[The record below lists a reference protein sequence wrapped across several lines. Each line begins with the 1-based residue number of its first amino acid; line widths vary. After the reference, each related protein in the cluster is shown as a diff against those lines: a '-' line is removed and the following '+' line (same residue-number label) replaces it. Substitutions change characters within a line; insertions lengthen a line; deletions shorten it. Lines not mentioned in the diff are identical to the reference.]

1 MGNVIKVNPFEYSIR
16 NYESTDTGLVTEF
29 ELDSQFTDSSY
40 VELYV
45 YDMNENLIR
54 LDLNHLNYTAHPDA
68 SDNTI
73 RKITLHPD
81 KDLKNLGFNQGEY
94 IVYYNFLINHIG
106 TQSFP
111 LYIESISSDRKEIKL
126 NSTSLSALDLNNQAN
141 AFIRFREQ
149 QIYFVDFN
157 LNLGGNDLVIAN
169 NLKIE
174 NENTDNPSILI
185 KLYEELPTEYNEK
198 DEVWV
203 VTNFNEPTA
212 YKVEF
217 PKIPN
222 KVRDNVRMA
231 GPNFNI
237 PLKSQV
243 NNSSQNLSKADILSN
258 TSNASFNQIQKVISS
273 SGVEINVDYTDA
285 SNFVH
290 FSSLS
295 TRLENF
301 NYKLHLL
308 ENYSSSLSTLNNVS
322 NSSSTTTILDT
333 KIKNV
338 ISNFDGFEYYLYYT
352 SGSKAWP
359 KTTSQPPY
367 ELAKTDS
374 VEALTWL
381 GSNDYTNSNYGGYL
395 LSASLYDE
403 KNPNQLLKSIP
414 EYLREDPQNKP
425 YELFIDMVA
434 QYYDTVWLHTKDI
447 TQKYN
452 TDNRLDFGISKDLV
466 ADAIRDFGVKLYQ
479 NNFSNQDLYTA
490 FLGMTPS
497 GSLFPFPNLTTDL
510 PAQPGSEFVDTL
522 ISASNDVIPLD
533 DVNKSLYKR
542 IYHNIPYLLNTK
554 GTLTGLRA
562 LITSYGI
569 PDTILRISEFGGK
582 DKVNSNDWDY
592 YFHKFNYAWDTQGT
606 NTLNTPW
613 EVNEKF
619 KVDPLT
625 DSPGTVEFRFKTPG
639 IPPKPE
645 PIPDALY
652 AKCTLKGYTTSPGG
666 ITNDTVIIENI
677 DTSASDLDVFISL
690 VNNLGFSYN
699 GNLNF
704 GLGIFGV
711 AGEEDDG
718 GRYVNFSPFASIVS
732 ITPSP
737 TISGEYH
744 ALLTSSLYLNQ
755 YVSTDNTAG
764 LVGSELEIISGSWEI
779 IDPNKSPLNG
789 GANFIETPF
798 ETPTQPITSQTLWY
812 TTSSLGVDKA
822 LILEYTGSYLDSGSY
837 SGSIPDPYYQY
848 GNLKYISQ
856 PNTPQELTCSISLPF
871 FNEDWWSVMIRNNGL
886 ANDADFII
894 TEPHLFDFIISEDGK
909 YIVKESTSN
918 TSNLGNIN
926 LFASNKIY
934 NGNDGTKIGFFESA
948 SIEGNGTGEGWENGD
963 ISHFAKGYDSYKNFD
978 GNLQEIRYYNV
989 ALGNTA
995 FKDYVMN
1002 PLSIEGNG
1010 LNTSPDQLTFRAS
1023 LGSEG
1028 DILNKGGT
1036 EIVTQFDDIFV
1047 TQNGN
1052 ILITQGNSGANSLQG
1067 NSLHPKIAGTWEIS
1081 ESFANNSLYNLEE
1094 DILLNPNREY
1104 YFLDQPAVGLKNRI
1118 TDKIRFEEDVHEK
1131 GDTLSPYRRVTQKT
1145 EASASYTDNI
1155 NYLEVAFSPQNELN
1169 DDIINQIGH
1178 FNVGDYIGDPKHRF
1192 EGTNYKDLHKL
1203 SEEYFQKYIKNYNLK
1218 DFIRLIK
1225 FFDNSLFKMIKD
1237 FIPLRTSLSSGL
1249 VIKQHLLERNKYKQP
1264 VVSQENEIFTGS
1276 IQTAFISGSTGGMLN
1291 PFNDVKMSPQ
1301 GEDGNGPDNKFALT
1315 QSWADTTPSL
1325 IGDHTKIYD
1334 NQDEFYDGIY
1344 SGSLVEV
1351 TNGELNEGCDI
1362 KTIQTQFTDMYG
1374 IRYYSSDNW
1383 EITKFI
1389 NSHNSP
1395 LKGYISIFNQLSF
1408 EILPNFLFILDID
1421 RTDMFETNTVKFT
1434 LQTQGVPNNTI
1445 IPITITGA
1453 GVSPS
1458 SPPYIEDDDV
1468 NGNLPTGFFVF
1479 NNSSQLIIPFR
1490 NDLITEGEETLTLT
1504 LTDYPSHTKS
1514 VNIKDLPISHLETV
1528 TSVDYPT
1535 NQPYTEK
1542 EFMFSFEGNSVSG
1555 TSTVLVDGNTTLTKE
1570 MEESYSWVKM
1580 GANPN
1585 NILHSNQELTVGP
1598 DFPGIYTNYDIH
1610 EKDWSDP
1617 KTCIIQEFEIK
1628 DKENFPIKDPNAQ
1641 ISVSKVICYGD
1652 PHHPWDDDYW
1662 ETNSSQYKGVD
1673 IEFIPNTDNSR
1684 IRVIANNWL
1693 REHWRDSDLEIGA
1706 EGNEPINPSINVFD
1720 PTRARFRAE
1729 FTVEANSETKTFILY
1744 FFIFNKY
1751 PYFDEVSYEPTQNG
1765 AFNGSFDGSFYNKS
1779 GFFDSSYNS
1788 PPINY
1793 NWYNFGYGNSNPS
1806 ATTVNTPG
1814 TPYISDNNIS
1824 LFTWGP
1830 DNRAVVWAD
1839 QGGPFNTPLLDSFIN
1854 AGIPTNDLNVLQ
1866 QPIRFNNIGTQT
1878 FRYRESAAM
1887 NFTTD
1892 GAPSFSRFKNSDQN
1906 FQNWASV
1913 GRFRWS
1919 NFKRPDGGNYSNSN
1933 YLVPYIARV
1942 DYALGQWNIEGA
1954 ARFDCRGNIVNNYGG
1969 WSGQWRFS
1977 DAGSYLYLQHT
1988 RGGNGY
1994 YDNIDYFVHHES
2006 QIGGSKKRGA
2016 VCFFIFIGLREY
2028 SSNHNG
2034 SFGGSDDYGLHYRQ
2048 NDHNNNK
2055 IDTGLGKYP
2064 YGRMITYTD
2073 SIWANYQPG
2082 NNRQWMWVASVMI
2095 YR

>member
-1 MGNVIKVNPFEYSIR
+1 MGNVITVNPFEYSIR

-29 ELDSQFTDSSY
+29 ELDSQFTNSSY
-40 VELYV
+40 IEIYV
-45 YDMNENLIR
+45 YDMNENLVR
-54 LDLNHLNYTAHPDA
+54 LDLNHLNYTTHPDA
-68 SDNTI
+68 SDNSI
-73 RKITLHPD
+73 SNITLFPD
-81 KDLKNLGFNQGEY
+81 KDLENLGFNQGSY
-94 IVYYNFLINHIG
+94 IAYYNFLINHIG

-111 LYIESISSDRKEIKL
+111 LYIESISSDRKEIKV
-126 NSTSLSALDLNNQAN
+126 NSTSLSPLDLTNQAN
-141 AFIRFREQ
+141 AFIRFRENQ
-149 QIYFVDFN
+149 MYFVDFN

-169 NLKIE
+169 NIKIE
-174 NENTDNPSILI
+174 NGTTQNPSVLI
-185 KLYEELPTEYNEK
+185 KLYEELPTEYSEK
-198 DEVWV
+198 DELWV
-203 VTNFNEPTA
+203 VTDFNEPVA

-217 PKIPN
+217 PKIKN

-243 NNSSQNLSKADILSN
+243 NNSSQNLSKSDILSN
-258 TSNASFNQIQKVISS
+258 TSSTSFNQIQKVIAS
-273 SGVEINVDYTDA
+273 SGATINIDYTDA

-290 FSSLS
+290 FSSLT

-301 NYKLHLL
+301 NYKLQLL
-308 ENYSSSLSTLNNVS
+308 ENYSSSLHSLNNV
-322 NSSSTTTILDT
+322 SSSTTTTTILDQKT
-333 KIKNV
+333 KDL
-338 ISNFDGFEYYLYYT
+338 ISNFDDFEYYLYYT

-367 ELAKTDS
+367 ELVKTDS

-395 LSASLYDE
+395 RSASLYDE
-403 KNPNQLLKSIP
+403 KNPNQLLKTIP
-414 EYLREDPQNKP
+414 EFLREDPQNKP
-425 YELFIDMVA
+425 YELFVDMVA
-434 QYYDTVWLHTKDI
+434 QYYDTVWMHTKDI

-452 TDNRLDFGISKDLV
+452 ADNRLDFGVSKDLV
-466 ADAIRDFGVKLYQ
+466 ADAIRDFGLKLYQ

-490 FLGMTPS
+490 FLGITPS
-497 GSLFPFPNLTTDL
+497 GSLFPFPDLTTSS
-510 PAQPGSEFVDTL
+510 PAKPGLEFVDTL

-613 EVNEKF
+613 EVNEEF
-619 KVDPLT
+619 EIDPLNNA
-625 DSPGTVEFRFKTPG
+625 PGTVEFRFKTPG
-639 IPPKPE
+639 LP
-645 PIPDALY
+645 
-652 AKCTLKGYTTSPGG
+652 
-666 ITNDTVIIENI
+666 TN
-677 DTSASDLDVFISL
+677 
-690 VNNLGFSYN
+690 
-699 GNLNF
+699 
-704 GLGIFGV
+704 
-711 AGEEDDG
+711 
-718 GRYVNFSPFASIVS
+718 
-732 ITPSP
+732 
-737 TISGEYH
+737 
-744 ALLTSSLYLNQ
+744 TSS
-755 YVSTDNTAG
+755 
-764 LVGSELEIISGSWEI
+764 
-779 IDPNKSPLNG
+779 
-789 GANFIETPF
+789 
-798 ETPTQPITSQTLWY
+798 PITQTLWH
-812 TTSSLGVDKA
+812 TTSSLGIDKA
-822 LILEYTGSYLDSGSY
+822 LILEYTGSYLDSEPY

-856 PNTPQELTCSISLPF
+856 PNTAQELTCSISLPF
-871 FNEDWWSVMIRNNGL
+871 FNGDWWSVMVRNNGL

-918 TSNLGNIN
+918 TSNLGNVN

-948 SIEGNGTGEGWENGD
+948 SIEDDGIREGWANGD
-963 ISHFAKGYDSYKNFD
+963 ISHFAKGYDSYNNFD

-1010 LNTSPDQLTFRAS
+1010 LNTSPNQLTFRAS

-1028 DILNKGGT
+1028 DILNKGNT
-1036 EIVTQFDDIFV
+1036 EIVTQFDDIFL
-1047 TQNGN
+1047 TQDGN
-1052 ILITQGNSGANSLQG
+1052 VLITQGNSGTGGLQG
-1067 NSLHPKIAGTWEIS
+1067 SSLHPKIAGTWSIS
-1081 ESFANNSLYNLEE
+1081 ESFANDSFYNLEE

-1118 TDKIRFEEDVHEK
+1118 TDKIRFEDDVHIE
-1131 GDTLSPYRRVTQKT
+1131 GDTLSPYRSITQNT

-1178 FNVGDYIGDPKHRF
+1178 FNIGDYIGDPKHRF
-1192 EGTNYKDLHKL
+1192 EGTNYKDLNQL
-1203 SEEYFQKYIKNYNLK
+1203 SEEYFKKYIKNYNLK

-1237 FIPLRTSLSSGL
+1237 FIPVRTSLASGL
-1249 VIKQHLLERNKYKQP
+1249 VVKQHLLERNKYKQP
-1264 VVSQENEIFTGS
+1264 VVSYKNEILTGS

-1291 PFNDVKMSPQ
+1291 SFNDVKMSLQ

-1362 KTIQTQFTDMYG
+1362 KTVQTQFTDMYG
-1374 IRYYSSDNW
+1374 VRYYSSDNW

-1389 NSHNSP
+1389 NSKNSP
-1395 LKGYISIFNQLSF
+1395 LKGYMSIFNQLSV
-1408 EILPNFLFILDID
+1408 EILPVFLFLLEVD

-1434 LQTQGVPNNTI
+1434 LQTHGVPNNTI

-1453 GVSPS
+1453 GISPS

-1468 NGNLPTGFFVF
+1468 SGNLPTGFFVF
-1479 NNSSQLIIPFR
+1479 NNSAQLTIPFR
-1490 NDLITEGEETLTLT
+1490 NDQITEGEETLTLT
-1504 LTDYPSHTKS
+1504 LTNDPSHTKS
-1514 VNIKDLPISHLETV
+1514 VNIKDLPISHLETL

-1542 EFMFSFEGNSVSG
+1542 EFMFSYEGNSVSG
-1555 TSTVLVDGNTTLTKE
+1555 TFTILEDPIYGNNILSKE

-1585 NILHSNQELTVGP
+1585 NILHSNQEITVGP
-1598 DFPGIYTNYDIH
+1598 DFPGIYTNYSSY

-1628 DKENFPIKDPNAQ
+1628 DKDNFPIKDPNAQ
-1641 ISVSKVICYGD
+1641 ISVSRVTCYG
-1652 PHHPWDDDYW
+1652 HVWDLSDDEYH

-1673 IEFIPNTDNSR
+1673 VEFIPNTDNSR

-1693 REHWRDSDLEIGA
+1693 RDHWRDVDNDIGV
-1706 EGNEPINPSINVFD
+1706 EGNSPINPSKHVFD
-1720 PTRARFRAE
+1720 PTRARFKAE
-1729 FTVEANSETKTFILY
+1729 FTVEANSETKTFNLY
-1744 FFIFNKY
+1744 FFIFNQY
-1751 PYFDEVSYEPTQNG
+1751 PYFDEFSYEPTQNG
-1765 AFNGSFDGSFYNKS
+1765 AYNGSFDRSFYNKS
-1779 GFFDSSYNS
+1779 GFFDLTYNS
-1788 PPINY
+1788 GVPINY

-1806 ATTVNTPG
+1806 ATSVNTSG
-1814 TPYISDNNIS
+1814 TPYISDSNIS
-1824 LFTWGP
+1824 LFLWGP
-1830 DNRAVVWAD
+1830 DDRAVIWAD
-1839 QGGPFNTPLLDSFIN
+1839 QGGSFNTPLRDSFVN
-1854 AGIPTNDLNVLQ
+1854 AGLNTNDLNVLQ
-1866 QPIRFNNIGTQT
+1866 QPIRFNNIGTKT
-1878 FRYRESAAM
+1878 FRYRENSAM

-1892 GAPSFSRFKNSDQN
+1892 GAPSLSRFKNTDQD

-1919 NFKRPDGGNYSNSN
+1919 NFRRPDGGNYSTNSN

-1942 DYALGQWNIEGA
+1942 DHARGQWNLESQ
-1954 ARFDCRGNIVNNYGG
+1954 ARFDCKENYTTHNYGG
-1969 WSGQWRFS
+1969 WNGQWRFS
-1977 DAGSYLYLQHT
+1977 DGGSYLYLQHT

-1994 YDNIDYFVHHES
+1994 YNGINYFTHDD
-2006 QIGGSKKRGA
+2006 GNNKRGA

-2028 SSNHNG
+2028 SSNQDG
-2034 SFGGSDDYGLHYRQ
+2034 GFGGADDYGLHYRQ

-2055 IDTGLGKYP
+2055 ISTGLGKYP

-2082 NNRQWMWVASVMI
+2082 NNRQWMWVVSVLI
-2095 YR
+2095 HQ